1 MKKIVYICFL
11 LVVISC
17 KKEVNNN
24 GIDILTPDEQ
34 FKVGAVDTFDIK
46 TSTVAFDTAATNNP
60 AYLLLGA
67 NNDPVFGKTVASF
80 CSQMRL
86 VTTSP
91 NFGDLNT
98 INVDSVVLSIKY
110 SDTYGVNK
118 PLRFSVFRLT
128 EDLKSQTYYANS
140 VISDDA
146 INLLYD
152 ENKLI
157 TPRPIGAYF
166 VTNSNDTIYDQ
177 ITLKLK
183 KEFGQELIQKS
194 IESPITYASIENFN
208 NWFKGLKVIAKNES
222 VIENEGAIYYISSSP
237 RLIIYYSQNGI
248 NKKYSFELNQ
258 NANRVNLINYD
269 NNQTE
274 SGKGLLI
281 KDGNYFAQS
290 NKLRSYLSI
299 PSLSDISPNSVIH
312 SGTLILPYDNSLSVI
327 YNPGIQVSVSI
338 PNSLTD
344 NRLRV
349 IGYGS
354 IDTVNHV
361 FVVDMKE
368 HLQSIITG
376 KRLNLGFYIS
386 PREFSTTATRIKFL
400 NEGTTVPKLYL
411 KVSSFKQ

>member
-1 MKKIVYICFL
+1 
-11 LVVISC
+11 
-17 KKEVNNN
+17 
-24 GIDILTPDEQ
+24 
-34 FKVGAVDTFDIK
+34 
-46 TSTVAFDTAATNNP
+46 
-60 AYLLLGA
+60 
-67 NNDPVFGKTVASF
+67 
-80 CSQMRL
+80 
-86 VTTSP
+86 
-91 NFGDLNT
+91 
-98 INVDSVVLSIKY
+98 
-110 SDTYGVNK
+110 
-118 PLRFSVFRLT
+118 
-128 EDLKSQTYYANS
+128 
-140 VISDDA
+140 
-146 INLLYD
+146 
-152 ENKLI
+152 
-157 TPRPIGAYF
+157 
-166 VTNSNDTIYDQ
+166 
-177 ITLKLK
+177 
-183 KEFGQELIQKS
+183 
-194 IESPITYASIENFN
+194 
-208 NWFKGLKVIAKNES
+208 
-222 VIENEGAIYYISSSP
+222 
-237 RLIIYYSQNGI
+237 
-248 NKKYSFELNQ
+248 LNQ

-312 SGTLILPYDNSLSVI
+312 NGTLILPYDKSLSVI

-344 NRLRV
+344 KRLRI

-361 FVVDMKE
+361 FIVDMRE